1 MSSLEM
7 DNIDNNSL
15 TKNGST
21 QLGNSPEILDIQQ
34 QIEIYTKKIEHEK
47 INLKL
52 CNERYSNQ
60 FEVLLKLQNRKRQIK
75 KKRSKSKKIR
85 ESVAVQ
91 PKVVTQSYLSNPDLL
106 VKDVGKK
113 YYDSEKVSKILF
125 FIFFSIILILIVYY
139 SIIKL

>member
-15 TKNGST
+15 TKKGST

-91 PKVVTQSYLSNPDLL
+91 PKVVKQSYLSNPDLL
-106 VKDVGKK
+106 VKDVNKK

-125 FIFFSIILILIVYY
+125 LFFLV
-139 SIIKL
+139 

>member
-15 TKNGST
+15 TKKGST

-91 PKVVTQSYLSNPDLL
+91 PKVVKQSYLSNPDLL
-106 VKDVGKK
+106 VKDVNKK
-113 YYDSEKVSKILF
+113 YYDSEKVRKNLFLF
-125 FIFFSIILILIVYY
+125 FLV
-139 SIIKL
+139 